1 MSHPHR
7 EELPATDGEPNHLL
21 LGAGVEFDGKLTF
34 QGTVR
39 LDAKFKG
46 SIVTNDVLVVGE
58 HGRIDAEISC
68 GTVIVHGV
76 VNGNIKA
83 KTAVELHHPAK
94 VHGDIETPSLT
105 MERGVLF
112 NGALKMEGL
121 DRRKA

>member
-1 MSHPHR
+1 MANPHR
-7 EELPATDGEPNHLL
+7 EELALTDAESNHLL

-83 KTAVELHHPAK
+83 RTAVELHSPAK

-121 DRRKA
+121 DRRNG

>member
-7 EELPATDGEPNHLL
+7 EELPPTDGEPNHLL

-121 DRRKA
+121 ERRKA